1 MVYVYFLRIDSE
13 QAQIQ
18 ARSSPPAKYPEF
30 DGADMNSFSEWALQF
45 INVVNLYKPLETH
58 ACQMAICAMK
68 ERAAEMVQPL
78 TYMAPKSFPVTMLA
92 RMDVIFNPSGHQQ
105 VALALFDAMVQKED
119 MTVQDYVH
127 INYKRYLDELI
138 QQWTLILHLTC

>member
-1 MVYVYFLRIDSE
+1 MQMKLDRLTEKLEQVTLALQTGEKDLDDPLPSIPVADHSLGFKPVQMGPKFGLIFVYFSTDSE
-13 QAQIQ
+13 QAQNQ

-30 DGADMNSFSEWALQF
+30 DGSDMNSFSEWALQF

-78 TYMAPKSFPVTMLA
+78 TYMAPKELSVT
-92 RMDVIFNPSGHQQ
+92 I
-105 VALALFDAMVQKED
+105 
-119 MTVQDYVH
+119 
-127 INYKRYLDELI
+127 
-138 QQWTLILHLTC
+138 C